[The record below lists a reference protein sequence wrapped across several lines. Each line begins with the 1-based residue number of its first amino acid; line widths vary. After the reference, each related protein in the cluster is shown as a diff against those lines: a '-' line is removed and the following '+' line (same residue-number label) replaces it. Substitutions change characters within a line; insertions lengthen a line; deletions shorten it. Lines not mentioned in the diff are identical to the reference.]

1 MNPVKLEQ
9 EANKIIMENAIRESK
24 NRNDIDNS
32 KAAMV
37 ALFIIFF
44 VVVVMGCSAMAMIV
58 MGVGMKGM
66 ISLFIF
72 EIAILMLLLSIWT
85 NE

>member
-1 MNPVKLEQ
+1 MNLIKLEQ
-9 EANKIIMENAIRESK
+9 EANRIILENVIKEAKRQ
-24 NRNDIDNS
+24 NNIDDS

-44 VVVVMGCSAMAMIV
+44 VVIVMGCSIVAMIV
-58 MGVGMKGM
+58 MGVGVIEG
-66 ISLFIF
+66 ISLFII
-72 EIAILMLLLSIWT
+72 EIAVLMLSLSIWT